1 MARGELLNS
10 FLKEIA
16 HQLKLS
22 SVVNLH
28 DAINRLTRRRWLLNC
43 KSRRLEVKDNF
54 LFFWGVVN
62 YCSSHFWR
70 SFAQL
75 TWLFLCN
82 RPDPRLFVTQL
93 ADCSADRSGIATL
106 PRWGHGENT
115 FGKAIKSST
124 GGTAWTLL
132 FSNAGHL
139 KSSYSTHFLIFI
151 FPPQCPVEQPFE
163 EKKKKIIPETRKPPA
178 VQICSVLDPSKRRGI
193 KTRVWVPSVASLRT
207 YFQNYTLNPIP
218 PEKQKSKKKEKLLFS
233 FGFFFYLECNK
244 DVELNATISIFYFS
258 TLSEGDN
265 DLNQFPLIGVILFCE
280 GVRCVLSPPCVSPVV
295 LFKYSGFSL
304 AVWCK

>member
-10 FLKEIA
+10 FLKGIA

-22 SVVNLH
+22 SVVNLYG
-28 DAINRLTRRRWLLNC
+28 AINRLTRRLWLLNC
-43 KSRRLEVKDNF
+43 KSRGLGVKDNF
-54 LFFWGVVN
+54 LFFLGGAVN

-75 TWLFLCN
+75 TWLFLWN
-82 RPDPRLFVTQL
+82 RSDPGLFVTQL
-93 ADCSADRSGIATL
+93 ADCSADRSGFATL

-139 KSSYSTHFLIFI
+139 KSSYSAHFLIFV
-151 FPPQCPVEQPFE
+151 FPPQCPVEQPFG
-163 EKKKKIIPETRKPPA
+163 KKKKIIPETRKPPA

-218 PEKQKSKKKEKLLFS
+218 PEKQRSKKKEKLLFS
-233 FGFFFYLECNK
+233 FVLFFLLRMLETHRIANINNMYKSKSCTFLDLQVQQQRCRIERN
-244 DVELNATISIFYFS
+244 NFYF
-258 TLSEGDN
+258 L
-265 DLNQFPLIGVILFCE
+265 LQHF
-280 GVRCVLSPPCVSPVV
+280 VRR
-295 LFKYSGFSL
+295 G
-304 AVWCK
+304 